1 MMLPRIPEFKTC
13 QPVVF
18 LTGFFGAGKTTLLR
32 HLLTALKKSGTR
44 SDVILNDYADASI
57 DCATLGDLADSL
69 EPLGAGCACC
79 EGMDFLLDLS
89 NKAKESDASVL
100 FVELNGTADPVPV
113 LEAFTLLEGKLNLHP
128 RWQVCVID
136 VRKFGGHRAYE
147 DIERMQLQ
155 TASHIYLTHV
165 DGVDSVEEV
174 IEKVRKVNP
183 SASLVSLDELVA
195 QVKQL
200 IGKSGPRMMSSEE
213 PAVDPVRPLVNV
225 GEKHHLTH
233 EFTSCHL
240 LLPKEAEEGVI
251 RQWLFSLPEGV
262 IRAKALMRV
271 RGQNDCRYLYER
283 IGGEIPAKPYRV
295 NFQNNVANSAILI
308 GPDLNPDHLL
318 QLTEQCLGVAS
329 EVHSESVL

>member
-1 MMLPRIPEFKTC
+1 MILPRIPEFKAC

-18 LTGFFGAGKTTLLR
+18 LTGFLGVGKTTLLR
-32 HLLTALKKSGTR
+32 HLLTVLKESGTR

-57 DCATLGDLADSL
+57 DCATLEDLADNL
-69 EPLGAGCACC
+69 EPLGAACACC
-79 EGMDFLLDLS
+79 EGMDYLLELS
-89 NKAKESDASVL
+89 DKAKESDASIL

-165 DGVDSVEEV
+165 DEVDSVAEV
-174 IEKVRKVNP
+174 LKKVRKVNP
-183 SASLVSLDELVA
+183 SAPVVLRDELVA

-200 IGKSGPRMMSSEE
+200 IEKSGPRMMNSDA
-213 PAVDPVRPLVNV
+213 PAADSAKLLAHED
-225 GEKHHLTH
+225 EKHHLTH
-233 EFTSCHL
+233 EFTSCHI
-240 LLPKEAEEGVI
+240 LLPKEAEESAI
-251 RQWLFSLPEGV
+251 LRWLGDLPEGV

-271 RGQNDCRYLYER
+271 RGQDDCRYLYER
-283 IGGEIPAKPYRV
+283 IGGEIPPKPYRV
-295 NFQNNVANSAILI
+295 NFNSSVANSVILI

-318 QLTEQCLGVAS
+318 QITEKYLR
-329 EVHSESVL
+329 